1 MFIGVEPH
9 GEPGRKCRVR
19 TKCLSVFAAVSLLH
33 VSAALAADPADHVY
47 LPSVVQGEIEFELN
61 GGYQQWPN
69 NGDNGE
75 RQLIYEAGYGVT
87 SWWKSELGI
96 GSTRLPG
103 ESTHLDELE
112 WENIFALT
120 EPGEYWLDL
129 GVFAELEHDYG
140 EHGNALTIGPMFQ
153 KEFGVVQ
160 TNVNV
165 LFSRG
170 LGELAAQGTELDY
183 NWQVKWRGN
192 PLFEP
197 GIQGFGTLGS
207 TGDAG
212 HPFAH
217 KLGPAF
223 FSQTLVGGRNKLK
236 FDTALLFGLNRN
248 SPNTTLRFTLE
259 FEIY

>member
-1 MFIGVEPH
+1 MGKSRKRNAWCALRV
-9 GEPGRKCRVR
+9 PGA
-19 TKCLSVFAAVSLLH
+19 FAAVLLLH
-33 VSAALAADPADHVY
+33 FSSVHAADPAAHVY
-47 LPSVVQGEIEFELN
+47 QPSVVQGEVEFELN
-61 GGYQQWPN
+61 GGYQQSPGN
-69 NGDNGE
+69 SDNGE
-75 RQLIYEAGYGVT
+75 RQLIYEAGYGLT

-129 GVFAELEHDYG
+129 GLFAELEHDYG
-140 EHGNALTIGPMFQ
+140 EHGNAVTIGAMLQ
-153 KEFGVVQ
+153 KEFGAAQ
-160 TNVNV
+160 ANVNL

-170 LGELAAQGTELDY
+170 LGALASQGTEFDY
-183 NWQVKWRGN
+183 DWQVKWRGN

-217 KLGPAF
+217 KLGPAL

>member
-1 MFIGVEPH
+1 MGKSRKRNAWCALRA
-9 GEPGRKCRVR
+9 PGA
-19 TKCLSVFAAVSLLH
+19 FAAVLLLH
-33 VSAALAADPADHVY
+33 FSSVHAADPAAHVN
-47 LPSVVQGEIEFELN
+47 LPSVVQGEVEFELN
-61 GGYQQWPN
+61 GGYQQWPGN
-69 NGDNGE
+69 SDNGE

-129 GVFAELEHDYG
+129 GLFAELEHDYG
-140 EHGNALTIGPMFQ
+140 EHGNAVTMGPMLQ
-153 KEFGVVQ
+153 KEFGAAQ
-160 TNVNV
+160 ANVNL

-170 LGELAAQGTELDY
+170 LGALASQGTEFDY
-183 NWQVKWRGN
+183 DWQVKWRGN

-197 GIQGFGTLGS
+197 GVQGFGTLGS
-207 TGDAG
+207 TGAAG
-212 HPFAH
+212 HPTAH

-223 FSQTLVGGRNKLK
+223 FSQTLVGRRNKLK
-236 FDTALLFGLNRN
+236 FDTALLFGLNAN
-248 SPNTTLRFTLE
+248 SPHTTLRFTLE